1 MDDPRCPGNR
11 SRRNF
16 IGGVASSALAFS
28 IIPRYVLGG
37 TGHVA
42 PSDKITLAYIGTG
55 TQGLRELL
63 PMLEIPEIRI
73 IAVCDPQKEAT
84 GYLDWSK
91 NGLRDEIRKVMQ
103 VPDWQPGGDNTI
115 PGGRDNAKEIV
126 DTSYAKFRPGEKTGT
141 CHAYADFR

>member
-1 MDDPRCPGNR
+1 MRKKNKLITNQNFKMNEPQGSGIH
-11 SRRNF
+11 SRRHF

-28 IIPRYVLGG
+28 IVPGHVLGG

-63 PMLEIPEIRI
+63 PILEIPEIRI
-73 IAVCDPQKEAT
+73 VAICDPQKVAT

-91 NGLRDEIRKVMQ
+91 NGLRD
-103 VPDWQPGGDNTI
+103 
-115 PGGRDNAKEIV
+115 
-126 DTSYAKFRPGEKTGT
+126 
-141 CHAYADFR
+141 